1 MFKLRNHFI
10 NTTSML
16 LAPPNEGEE
25 DTRSEAQKA
34 RDAVNMNDSTEN
46 NDDNKDDDN
55 EEEKEEGEDEE
66 DKDENEEDEEDDSD
80 DNKEDEEKE
89 DKEKEETE
97 EEKIARLA
105 AEKEERREKRVQ
117 KRIDKAVAAQKAA
130 EARAE
135 AAEAKLKETPV
146 EGLTE
151 EEVQRRA
158 EALAATKLTEKQ
170 IKDAKKAFEDN
181 CDKLEDAATKSDK
194 NFPRAVNELTTE
206 LGPIPSVII
215 NTLIDLDN
223 DNGGEVLA
231 YLAKNV
237 DEAEDLYDLR
247 DNERKL
253 TIKLTRIS
261 DKLKEEKKPARR
273 SPSNVPAPID
283 TVSGSTRETSVRI
296 TGKETQEEFNA
307 KRAKQEEARRAQR
320 GY

>member
-46 NDDNKDDDN
+46 NDDNKDDAN
-55 EEEKEEGEDEE
+55 EEEKEEREDEE

-105 AEKEERREKRVQ
+105 AEKEERKQ
-117 KRIDKAVAAQKAA
+117 ARIQRKFDKIAA
-130 EARAE
+130 EKT
-135 AAEAKLKETPV
+135 AAENRVKELERQLAEKPI

-158 EALAATKLTEKQ
+158 EALADTKLTEKQ

-206 LGPIPSVII
+206 LGPIPAVII

-273 SPSNVPAPID
+273 ERSAVPPPID
-283 TVSGSTRETSVRI
+283 TVGGNARETSVRI